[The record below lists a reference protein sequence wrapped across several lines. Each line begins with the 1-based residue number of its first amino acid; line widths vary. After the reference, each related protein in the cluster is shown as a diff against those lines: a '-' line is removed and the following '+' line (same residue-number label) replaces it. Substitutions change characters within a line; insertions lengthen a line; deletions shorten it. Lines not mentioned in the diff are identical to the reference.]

1 VLLLN
6 QFHDILPG
14 SSIRLVYEDAE
25 RDLAEI
31 EATGRRRS
39 AIRRS
44 GSSKLSL

>member
-31 EATGRRRS
+31 EAGRRRS